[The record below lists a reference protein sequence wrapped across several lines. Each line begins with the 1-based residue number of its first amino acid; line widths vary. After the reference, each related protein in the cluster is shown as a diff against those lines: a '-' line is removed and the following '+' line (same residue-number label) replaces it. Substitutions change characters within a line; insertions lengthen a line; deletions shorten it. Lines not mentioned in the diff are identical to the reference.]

1 MQHNCFYICKYYFY
15 KPQKLIKK
23 MILKPKKLDQ
33 LGITASLACA
43 LHCAALPFLLTSLP
57 LLGLGFLANSWV
69 EIGMIFISV
78 LLGFYSLLT
87 SYPTHKRIT
96 PLLVLIMGFTLIGS
110 GHYLVEDLEGLLIPL
125 GGLSIAGAHFLNW
138 KYSKSCCV

>member
-1 MQHNCFYICKYYFY
+1 
-15 KPQKLIKK
+15 

-43 LHCAALPFLLTSLP
+43 LHCAALPFLITSLP
-57 LLGLGFLANSWV
+57 LLGLGFLSNSWV
-69 EIGMIFISV
+69 EISMIFISM

-87 SYPTHKRIT
+87 SYPAHKRIT
-96 PLLVLIMGFTLIGS
+96 PLLVLIIGFTLIGS
-110 GHYLVEDLEGLLIPL
+110 GHYLIEGLEGLLIPL

-138 KYSKSCCV
+138 KYNKSCCV

>member
-15 KPQKLIKK
+15 KPQNLIKK

-69 EIGMIFISV
+69 EISMIFISV

-87 SYPTHKRIT
+87 SYPTHKRTT